1 MTHQERDQ
9 LVRDIA
15 RRVFA
20 EEQSGRHVDPERLL
34 WAAEVLDSR
43 QDAQAQD
50 EPAASFA
57 VGKQEVVQA

>member
-1 MTHQERDQ
+1 MNAAERDD

-20 EEQSGRHVDPERLL
+20 EEHAGRPVDPQRLL
-34 WAAEVLDSR
+34 WAAEVLDQR

-50 EPAASFA
+50 AVERRAA
-57 VGKQEVVQA
+57 

>member
-1 MTHQERDQ
+1 MSLAERDD

-20 EEQSGRHVDPERLL
+20 EERSGRPVDPQRLL
-34 WAAEVLDSR
+34 WTAEVLDQR

-50 EPAASFA
+50 TVKRRAA
-57 VGKQEVVQA
+57 

>member
-1 MTHQERDQ
+1 MNATERDD

-20 EEQSGRHVDPERLL
+20 EERSGRPVDTQRLA
-34 WAAEVLDSR
+34 WAADVLDQR

-50 EPAASFA
+50 AVERRAA
-57 VGKQEVVQA
+57 